1 MKSRTPSLP
10 GLELSRR
17 TASGAGVSGADTAEL
32 CQHDGSATGRRT
44 CKRAVIEV
52 NFLAG
57 EAWYQYASIEVPA
70 GEAVV
75 HRFPDGFATHWVR
88 VTADTTG
95 TATVWFTYE

>member
-1 MKSRTPSLP
+1 M
-10 GLELSRR
+10 
-17 TASGAGVSGADTAEL
+17 D
-32 CQHDGSATGRRT
+32 
-44 CKRAVIEV
+44 
-52 NFLAG
+52 FLAG

-75 HRFPDGFATHWVR
+75 HRFPDGFAAHWVR